1 MNKKITAGILSAV
14 VMASAFFSPVSVL
27 ADSVEGKTYL
37 SLGADL
43 TESEKSTVLDLLGV
57 NPDEL
62 YNYEVYEVTNEQ
74 EHEYLDTYLDASLIG
89 DRAQSSVKV
98 TGKEDGYGIQ
108 VVTYNISYCT
118 VGMYQ
123 NALATAGIENAEVVV
138 AGPYSMSGTAALVG
152 AIEAYSRMTGEV
164 IQPELADGATNELV
178 VTSDVAK
185 SIGSSEKAEELI
197 AAVKEIVIAN
207 EYKDAEQIDRVIDDV
222 ANQLQ
227 IILSDRDRQMI
238 RELMQKLEG
247 LDLNLDRI
255 KEQASTLYA
264 RISDLDLSE
273 YGITQENVDGI
284 LSAIKR
290 FFVGLYEV
298 IMGLFNK

>member
-1 MNKKITAGILSAV
+1 MNKKFTAGILSAV
-14 VMASAFFSPVSVL
+14 VMASAVLSPVSAL

-43 TESEKSTVLDLLGV
+43 TEGEKATVLDLLDV

-62 YNYEVYEVTNEQ
+62 YNYDVYEVTNQQ
-74 EHEYLDTYLDASLIG
+74 EHEYLDSYVESSLIG

-98 TGKEDGYGIQ
+98 TGKEEGYGIQ

-118 VGMYQ
+118 IGMYQ
-123 NALATAGIENAEVVV
+123 NALATAGIENAEVIV

-152 AIEAYSRMTGEV
+152 AIEAYSRMTGDV
-164 IQPELADGATNELV
+164 IEPELADGATNELV

-197 AAVKEIVIAN
+197 AAVKELVIAN
-207 EYKDAEQIDRVIDDV
+207 EYDDPEQIDGVISDV
-222 ANQLQ
+222 ANQLE
-227 IILSDRDRQMI
+227 ISLSNEDRQMI
-238 RELMQKLEG
+238 RELMQKLAG
-247 LDLNLDRI
+247 LNLNLDTI
-255 KEQASTLYA
+255 KEQASALYE
-264 RISDLDLSE
+264 RISHLDLSQ

-284 LSAIKR
+284 LASVKQ
-290 FFVGLYEV
+290 FFIGLFEV
-298 IMGLFNK
+298 IKGLFE